1 MKKLKLININK
12 SYERNIPVLKDVSFS
27 VDSGDFLV
35 LLGPSGSGKSTILS
49 IIAGFEQQDSGDV
62 IIDGRNCNK
71 ESCQNRDIAMVFQN
85 YALYP
90 SMNVYNNI
98 AFPLVN
104 KHEKKDVID
113 QKVKAIAKT
122 LQIEDILRKKVDKIS
137 GGQKQRVAIGRA
149 LVRKPVLLLLDEP
162 LSNLDAVLRTQMR
175 KELYNL
181 HSQLEITMMFVTHD
195 QVEALSLA
203 TKIIVLDKGEIQQ
216 IGTPQEIYDFPQNEF
231 VATFIGSPQMNIFK
245 ECNACPVNDSA
256 YSFSIIGQSYSIQP
270 FESINFP
277 VKLDIGVRPED
288 IVLTEDDNGKI
299 HIAHKEFLGDVYVY
313 HCEVKIEEEHLSF
326 CVKSKKEYRTDKRY
340 EIKFEKLHV
349 FDAISKKRIQFNE

>member
-149 LVRKPVLLLLDEP
+149 LVRKPVLIP
-162 LSNLDAVLRTQMR
+162 
-175 KELYNL
+175 
-181 HSQLEITMMFVTHD
+181 
-195 QVEALSLA
+195 
-203 TKIIVLDKGEIQQ
+203 TKR
-216 IGTPQEIYDFPQNEF
+216 N
-231 VATFIGSPQMNIFK
+231 
-245 ECNACPVNDSA
+245 
-256 YSFSIIGQSYSIQP
+256 
-270 FESINFP
+270 
-277 VKLDIGVRPED
+277 
-288 IVLTEDDNGKI
+288 
-299 HIAHKEFLGDVYVY
+299 
-313 HCEVKIEEEHLSF
+313 
-326 CVKSKKEYRTDKRY
+326 RTDSLNCPSY
-340 EIKFEKLHV
+340 IPSTAYTQL
-349 FDAISKKRIQFNE
+349 ISL